1 AARRRLGAASTA
13 QAVARALRLGDI
25 EV

>member
-1 AARRRLGAASTA
+1 LGAASTA

>member
-1 AARRRLGAASTA
+1 RLGAASTA